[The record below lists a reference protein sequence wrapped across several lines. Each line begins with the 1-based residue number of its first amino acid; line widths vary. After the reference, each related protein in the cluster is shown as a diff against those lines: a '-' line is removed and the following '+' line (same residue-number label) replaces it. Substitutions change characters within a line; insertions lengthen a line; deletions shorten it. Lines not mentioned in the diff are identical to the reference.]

1 MQNTVTSV
9 TGCSYALRWERGKET
24 NTYKKNR
31 DDPIVDF
38 LPQRPYYV
46 NDIKAIPRRY
56 TNEFYMLFTPREEDM
71 NLKTISSYTHTQ
83 MPELKIRRRDT
94 IYYLYS
100 FYQHLLILVKFYTL
114 ISSLI
119 QIHVAFLFL
128 L

>member
-56 TNEFYMLFTPREEDM
+56 TNEFLHVIYSKGRGYELE
-71 NLKTISSYTHTQ
+71 NSLIIHSYT
-83 MPELKIRRRDT
+83 D
-94 IYYLYS
+94 
-100 FYQHLLILVKFYTL
+100 
-114 ISSLI
+114 
-119 QIHVAFLFL
+119 A
-128 L
+128 